1 MIPQSDDGSIEIA
14 QAPVDTVS
22 AAGTISLQ
30 LQERIAIKKY
40 VRSAN

>member
-1 MIPQSDDGSIEIA
+1 MIPQSGDGSIEIA
-14 QAPVDTVS
+14 QVPVDTVS
-22 AAGTISLQ
+22 ATETISRQ